1 MPKNNR
7 IDRPKQILG
16 PGHKGGKGSLVNS
29 KRKIVSWENSVK
41 RDINQKLIFCLK
53 INLSKFVEIPWI
65 FGFKFSVKKHG
76 FLFILFSFPA
86 FFLYFAKRNNDM
98 KITQPSTELLFLV
111 IFLIWSRSI
120 ECQRTEW
127 MMALINIIWELPFWS
142 FDALKG
148 N

>member
-1 MPKNNR
+1 MSVDIPKH
-7 IDRPKQILG
+7 ILG

-41 RDINQKLIFCLK
+41 RDINLKFIFCLK
-53 INLSKFVEIPWI
+53 INLSKFVKFHGILGSNFLWKSM
-65 FGFKFSVKKHG
+65 GFCLSFSAFPH
-76 FLFILFSFPA
+76 FFFISLNATKNKYSRNLLRNC
-86 FFLYFAKRNNDM
+86 FFF
-98 KITQPSTELLFLV
+98 I